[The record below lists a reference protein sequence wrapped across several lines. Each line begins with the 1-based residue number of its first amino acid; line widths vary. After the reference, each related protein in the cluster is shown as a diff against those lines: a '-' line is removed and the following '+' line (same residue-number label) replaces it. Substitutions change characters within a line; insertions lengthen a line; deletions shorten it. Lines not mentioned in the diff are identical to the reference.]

1 MLCYYY
7 ILQKRRTRMAKV
19 GVKLGYTK
27 KIGEFDFLKAD
38 ISIEEI
44 DTDQPLDIQLGS
56 SEDYLKAIIG
66 MAKENINAQYKQQK
80 KDAE

>member
-1 MLCYYY
+1 
-7 ILQKRRTRMAKV
+7 MAKV

-27 KIGEFDFLKAD
+27 KIGDFDFIRAD
-38 ISIEEI
+38 IIIGEI

-56 SEDYLKAIIG
+56 SEDYLKALIE

>member
-1 MLCYYY
+1 
-7 ILQKRRTRMAKV
+7 MAKV

-56 SEDYLKAIIG
+56 SEDYLKALIE
-66 MAKENINAQYKQQK
+66 MAK
-80 KDAE
+80 